1 MCSLYGRLFLR
12 VTRLAL
18 RLKHSANLAP
28 ITSQCSHVIYCI
40 SCLFDLLYLL
50 LSLLI
55 IVRPHSA
62 PVKNADTAEAM
73 VRAAAARGAQV
84 ILLQEL
90 FEAPYFCQLQR
101 ADFFH
106 LATVAD
112 VEKNPLLKRF
122 AALAAELQVHFTL
135 GCGCFPAVW
144 GFMQSHAYLPVV

>member
-1 MCSLYGRLFLR
+1 MHFASLCYVISVFLSRHRLP
-12 VTRLAL
+12 AL
-18 RLKHSANLAP
+18 HSA
-28 ITSQCSHVIYCI
+28 
-40 SCLFDLLYLL
+40 
-50 LSLLI
+50 
-55 IVRPHSA
+55 HSA

-122 AALAAELQVHFTL
+122 AALAAELQVRFTFQLWVISGGL
-135 GCGCFPAVW
+135 GI
-144 GFMQSHAYLPVV
+144 HAEPRIFASRVTYEL